1 MSSKSSL
8 HLTEIGLTMNA
19 VHRLKAVLSQP
30 GIRDPLIIFLVMRV
44 FLSLWAAIA
53 LMLNPLPPE
62 PDEPLRPYLGEFPL
76 TQRMAG
82 LLLGPWQ
89 RFDTLHYLRI
99 AHQGYTVDDSV
110 FPPLYPLAI
119 RGLGTLLTNGVVA
132 GTDGPE
138 TIAVSYVLAGLI
150 WSNLACLGSLIL
162 LHRVATVELGA
173 ALAGRTLVY
182 LVLFPTGFFMFA
194 AYSEPI
200 FLLFALGSVWSATR
214 GRPWTAGIL
223 GMLAA
228 LTRLTGWALVVPLM
242 YEYVRRR
249 HFDPRRLDWAAPA
262 ALLPPLGLAAF
273 LGWRGWV
280 GLPSLGEVYRQY
292 WLRTPG
298 LPGGDLLTAVATILS
313 GEAAFTLVFDFFC
326 TLLLLFTTVIV
337 FRRLGAT
344 YGLYAATMLFFIL
357 LPNSERLPLYSIS
370 RFSLTFFP
378 TFMLLALAGCRPW
391 VNRLILYPSLALFLY
406 FSGQFF
412 VWGWVA

>member
-1 MSSKSSL
+1 
-8 HLTEIGLTMNA
+8 MNA
-19 VHRLKAVLSQP
+19 IHRLKSLLSQA
-30 GIRDPLIIFLVMRV
+30 GIRQPLIIFLIMRV
-44 FLSLWAAIA
+44 FLSLWAVLA
-53 LMLNPLPPE
+53 LTLNPLPGQ
-62 PDEPLRPYLGEFPL
+62 PDETLRPYLGEFPL
-76 TQRMAG
+76 TEGAAG

-99 AHQGYTVDDSV
+99 ARQGYTADDSV

-119 RGLGTLLTNGVVA
+119 RGLGALLALGAPPTADSAERVA
-132 GTDGPE
+132 VG
-138 TIAVSYVLAGLI
+138 YLLAGLI

-162 LHRVATVELGA
+162 LHRVAATELGIA
-173 ALAGRTLVY
+173 SARRTLVY
-182 LVLFPTGFFMFA
+182 LVLFPTGFFLFA
-194 AYSEPI
+194 AYSEPV
-200 FLLFALGSVWSATR
+200 FLLFALGSVWAARR
-214 GRPWTAGIL
+214 GRPWAAGIL
-223 GMLAA
+223 GLLAA
-228 LTRLTGWALVVPLM
+228 LTRLAGWALVVPLM
-242 YEYVRRR
+242 YEYVSRR

-273 LGWRGWV
+273 LGWRWWV

-298 LPGGDLLTAVATILS
+298 LPGGDVLTAVATILS

-326 TLLLLFTTVIV
+326 TMFLLFTTIAV

-357 LPNSERLPLYSIS
+357 LPNSERLPLYSVS

-378 TFMLLALAGCRPW
+378 TFMVLALAGRRPW
-391 VNRLILYPSLALFLY
+391 VNRLILYPWLALFLY